1 MKITAMETTPRKT
14 MAELKIDIIEVLVN
28 SPVGIEK
35 PVDELLELCERSAD
49 FVFSYEPPKIQK
61 QHGL

>member
-1 MKITAMETTPRKT
+1 MEPTTRKT

-28 SPVGIEK
+28 SPVGIDK
-35 PVDELLELCERSAD
+35 PAKELIELCEKSAD
-49 FVFSYEPPKIQK
+49 FVFSYQPPNLPK

>member
-1 MKITAMETTPRKT
+1 

-28 SPVGIEK
+28 SPVGIDK
-35 PVDELLELCERSAD
+35 PAKELIELCEKSAD
-49 FVFSYEPPKIQK
+49 FVFSYQPPNLPK